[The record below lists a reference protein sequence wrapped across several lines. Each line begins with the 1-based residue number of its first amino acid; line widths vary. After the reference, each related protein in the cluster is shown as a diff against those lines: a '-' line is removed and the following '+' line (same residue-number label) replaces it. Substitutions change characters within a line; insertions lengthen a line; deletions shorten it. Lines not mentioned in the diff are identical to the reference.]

1 MGYFIFWIFLS
12 IFVGIFASS
21 KKRSGMGWFFLSLI
35 ISPLITFIILLV
47 IGPSPSTLKK
57 CPKCA
62 EEIKAEA
69 VVCRFC
75 GYESPQPAP
84 LSTQELKAKE
94 AELERKMSIE
104 VDQIRRLELKEE
116 LKKIKDRI
124 TQTESR

>member
-1 MGYFIFWIFLS
+1 MWFVAWIFLS
-12 IFVGIFASS
+12 ILVGIFASS
-21 KKRSGMGWFFLSLI
+21 KKRSGIGWFLLSLI
-35 ISPLITFIILLV
+35 ISPLITFIIVLV
-47 IGPSPSTLKK
+47 AGPPASTLKK

-69 VVCRFC
+69 VICRFC
-75 GYESPQPAP
+75 GYEFPQPAP

-94 AELERKMSIE
+94 AELERKMSFE

-116 LKKIKDRI
+116 LEKIKDRI